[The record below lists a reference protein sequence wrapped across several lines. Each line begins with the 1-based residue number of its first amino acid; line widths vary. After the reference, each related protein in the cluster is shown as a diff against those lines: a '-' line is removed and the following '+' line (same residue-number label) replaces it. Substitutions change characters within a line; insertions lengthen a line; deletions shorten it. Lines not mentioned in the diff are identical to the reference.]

1 MPSGGGKSSANKSSR
16 EKRKEREEKK
26 RKKEEA
32 TRTYLGKLYPTIED
46 ANLYKAVKEKSCKL
60 YNERLK
66 YKTDNCQNPPTSSG
80 PTSSG
85 PTSSG
90 PTSPGPTHI
99 DLFNN
104 LCSKHSEFNLSNKYN
119 CDTNCNSLLF
129 GPATV
134 ETCRI
139 IDEKEEST
147 GKLIVALA
155 WVGII
160 GLMGLPCSAIG
171 IAIADYE
178 SKLPMNLWIGALILW
193 VLAMI
198 TLFALAHQE
207 KKKREKKKKQ
217 QEHT

>member
-1 MPSGGGKSSANKSSR
+1 VDRSAYPLGASNDNFICFSPS
-16 EKRKEREEKK
+16 REEKK

-60 YNERLK
+60 YNECLK

-139 IDEKEEST
+139 INEDEGYDILKT
-147 GKLIVALA
+147 
-155 WVGII
+155 II
-160 GLMGLPCSAIG
+160 LVFVSFGA
-171 IAIADYE
+171 
-178 SKLPMNLWIGALILW
+178 GALILFGI
-193 VLAMI
+193 VMDGKYNIYDFKILSSI
-198 TLFALAHQE
+198 YLFVILTL
-207 KKKREKKKKQ
+207 
-217 QEHT
+217 